1 MADAKQQPKSFGERN
16 QRYTRVKDNVALA
29 SNTKEDFEVLAELF
43 AGNDLYEEAKATHDV
58 KLMKI
63 IDMI

>member
-1 MADAKQQPKSFGERN
+1 MADTKQEPKSYGDKS
-16 QRYTRVKDNVALA
+16 QRYTREEGNVKLA